1 MDTLNFMT
9 ELLANGWVVV
19 VKHDC
24 PTCELVQPVLRK
36 MEDSGT
42 PLQVFSQDDPSFP
55 EGLATVV
62 DDRDLE
68 QSFRLEIESVP
79 TLIRRENGQEVERTV
94 GWHRSEWWELTG
106 IAGLGEE
113 LPELQPGCGS
123 LSVEPGMAER
133 LQVRFG
139 EVPFQSRQ
147 VPLSENEDPIE
158 VAYDRGWS
166 DGFPVVPPTDERI
179 LRMLEGTSR
188 PWHEVI
194 GKMPP
199 NLVDCTVEKVAINAV
214 MAGCR
219 PEYLPVVLGA
229 LEAALVPKFTL
240 HGLMATTWFS
250 TPVIIVNGPI
260 AKRIGMNS
268 GLNALGQ
275 GNRAN
280 ATIGRAVNL
289 VLRNVG
295 GVVPG
300 GIDRST
306 LGAPSKYSFCFAE
319 DESDESWTSLAESRG
334 VAPGKSAVT
343 LFQGEGVQGFADQRS
358 RTAEKLS
365 RSLALG
371 LQAVTHPKIVQ
382 NANALLVLSPEHYAI
397 FQESGWGRAEID
409 EHLMKDLTR
418 PGHELVQG
426 AQGVAEGIDPSRAN
440 EAVSK
445 FWPQGLLIV
454 RAGGR
459 AGLFSAICGG
469 WIAGRDPDELQPIT
483 HPISE

>member
-1 MDTLNFMT
+1 MT
-9 ELLANGWVVV
+9 ELLENGWVVV

-36 MEDSGT
+36 MADSGT

-123 LSVEPGMAER
+123 LSVEPGVAER
-133 LQVRFG
+133 LQARFG

-426 AQGVAEGIDPSRAN
+426 AQGVSEGIDPSRAK
-440 EAVSK
+440 ETVSK

>member
-1 MDTLNFMT
+1 MT
-9 ELLANGWVVV
+9 ELLENGWVVV

-36 MEDSGT
+36 MADSGT

-94 GWHRSEWWELTG
+94 GWHRGEWWKLTG

-123 LSVEPGMAER
+123 LSVEPGVAER
-133 LQVRFG
+133 LQASFG

-147 VPLSENEDPIE
+147 IPLSENEDPIE

-219 PEYLPVVLGA
+219 PEYMPIVLGA

-334 VAPGKSAVT
+334 VAPGQSAVT

-409 EHLMKDLTR
+409 EHLIKDLTR

>member
-94 GWHRSEWWELTG
+94 GWHRGEWWELTG

-123 LSVEPGMAER
+123 LSVEPGVAER
-133 LQVRFG
+133 LQARFG

>member
-68 QSFRLEIESVP
+68 QSFRLGIESVP

-334 VAPGKSAVT
+334 VAPGQSAVT

>member
-1 MDTLNFMT
+1 LDTLNFMT

-147 VPLSENEDPIE
+147 IPLSENEDPIE

>member
-1 MDTLNFMT
+1 MT
-9 ELLANGWVVV
+9 ELLENGWVVV

-36 MEDSGT
+36 MADSGT

-94 GWHRSEWWELTG
+94 GWHRGEWWELTG

-123 LSVEPGMAER
+123 LSVEPGVAER
-133 LQVRFG
+133 LQARFG

-426 AQGVAEGIDPSRAN
+426 AQGVSEGIDPSRAK
-440 EAVSK
+440 ETVSK

-454 RAGGR
+454 RAGGGG
-459 AGLFSAICGG
+459 AGLVLRHLRGLDC
-469 WIAGRDPDELQPIT
+469 RT
-483 HPISE
+483 

>member
-36 MEDSGT
+36 MADSGT

>member
-1 MDTLNFMT
+1 MT
-9 ELLANGWVVV
+9 ELLENGWVVV

-36 MEDSGT
+36 MADSGT

-94 GWHRSEWWELTG
+94 GWHRGEWWELTG

-123 LSVEPGMAER
+123 LSVEPGVAER
-133 LQVRFG
+133 LQARFG

-334 VAPGKSAVT
+334 VAPGQSAVT

-426 AQGVAEGIDPSRAN
+426 AQGVSEGIDPSRAK
-440 EAVSK
+440 ETVSK

>member
-1 MDTLNFMT
+1 MT
-9 ELLANGWVVV
+9 ALLENGWVVV
-19 VKHDC
+19 VKRDC

-36 MEDSGT
+36 MMDFGT
-42 PLQVFSQDDPSFP
+42 PLQVFRQDDPDFSD
-55 EGLATVV
+55 GIANVV

-94 GWHRSEWWELTG
+94 GWHRGEWWELTG

-123 LSVEPGMAER
+123 LSVEPGVAER
-133 LQVRFG
+133 LQARFG

-397 FQESGWGRAEID
+397 FQESGWGRTEID

-426 AQGVAEGIDPSRAN
+426 AQGVSEGIDPSRAK
-440 EAVSK
+440 ETVSK

>member
-1 MDTLNFMT
+1 MT
-9 ELLANGWVVV
+9 ELLENGWVVV

-36 MEDSGT
+36 MADSGT

-94 GWHRSEWWELTG
+94 GWHRGEWWELTG

-113 LPELQPGCGS
+113 LPDLQPGCGS
-123 LSVEPGMAER
+123 LSVEPGVAER
-133 LQVRFG
+133 LQARFG

-158 VAYDRGWS
+158 VAYDRGCS

-426 AQGVAEGIDPSRAN
+426 AQGVSEGIDPSRAK
-440 EAVSK
+440 ETVSK

>member
-1 MDTLNFMT
+1 MT
-9 ELLANGWVVV
+9 ELLENGWVVV

-94 GWHRSEWWELTG
+94 GWHRGEWWELTG

-147 VPLSENEDPIE
+147 IPLSENEDPIE

-179 LRMLEGTSR
+179 FRMLEGTSR

-334 VAPGKSAVT
+334 VAPGQSAVT

-365 RSLALG
+365 RSLALA

-409 EHLMKDLTR
+409 EHLMKALTR

>member
-1 MDTLNFMT
+1 MT
-9 ELLANGWVVV
+9 ALLKNGWVVV
-19 VKHDC
+19 VKRDC

-36 MEDSGT
+36 MMDFGT
-42 PLQVFSQDDPSFP
+42 PLQVFSQDDPDFSD
-55 EGLATVV
+55 GIANVV

-68 QSFRLEIESVP
+68 QSFRLDIESVP
-79 TLIRRENGQEVERTV
+79 TLIRRENGREAERTV
-94 GWHRSEWWELTG
+94 GWHRDEWRGLTR
-106 IAGLGEE
+106 IAELGEE
-113 LPELQPGCGS
+113 LPEFQPGCGS
-123 LSVEPGMAER
+123 LSVEPGAVER
-133 LQVRFG
+133 LQARFG
-139 EVPFQSRQ
+139 VVPFQSRQ
-147 VPLSENEDPIE
+147 VPLLETEDPIE

-166 DGFPVVPPTDERI
+166 DGLPVVPPTDERI
-179 LRMLEGTSR
+179 LRILKGTSR
-188 PWHEVI
+188 SWDEVI

-199 NLVDCTVEKVAINAV
+199 NLMDCTVEKVAINAV

-229 LEAALVPKFTL
+229 LEAALVPQFTL

-260 AKRIGMNS
+260 AKRIGMNF

-295 GVVPG
+295 GAVPG

-334 VAPGKSAVT
+334 VSRGQSAVT

-358 RTAEKLS
+358 RRAEELA

-371 LQAVTHPKIVQ
+371 LQAVAHPKIAQ

-397 FQESGWGRAEID
+397 FQESGWGRAEIH
-409 EHLMKDLTR
+409 EHLMDALTR

-440 EAVSK
+440 ELVPK

-454 RAGGR
+454 RAGGP

-469 WIAGRDPDELQPIT
+469 WVAGRDPDELQPIT
-483 HPISE
+483 RPISE

>member
-1 MDTLNFMT
+1 MDTPIFMT
-9 ELLANGWVVV
+9 ELLENGWVVV

-36 MEDSGT
+36 MADSGT

-55 EGLATVV
+55 EGLVTVA

-94 GWHRSEWWELTG
+94 GWHRGEWWELTG

-123 LSVEPGMAER
+123 LSVEPGVAER
-133 LQVRFG
+133 LQARFG

-469 WIAGRDPDELQPIT
+469 WIAGRDPDELQAIT

>member
-1 MDTLNFMT
+1 MT

-147 VPLSENEDPIE
+147 IPLSENEDPIE

-334 VAPGKSAVT
+334 VAPGQSAVT

>member
-1 MDTLNFMT
+1 MT
-9 ELLANGWVVV
+9 ELLENGWVVV

-36 MEDSGT
+36 MADSGT

-94 GWHRSEWWELTG
+94 GWHRGEWWKLTG

-147 VPLSENEDPIE
+147 IPLSENEDPIE

-166 DGFPVVPPTDERI
+166 DGFPVVPPTDERL
-179 LRMLEGTSR
+179 LRMLGGTLR

-334 VAPGKSAVT
+334 VAPGQSAVT

-409 EHLMKDLTR
+409 EHLMKALTR

-426 AQGVAEGIDPSRAN
+426 AQGIAEGIDPSRAN

>member
-1 MDTLNFMT
+1 MT

>member
-1 MDTLNFMT
+1 MT
-9 ELLANGWVVV
+9 ELLENGWVVV

-36 MEDSGT
+36 MADSGT

-94 GWHRSEWWELTG
+94 GWHRGEWWELTG

-123 LSVEPGMAER
+123 LSVEPGVAER
-133 LQVRFG
+133 LQARFG

-334 VAPGKSAVT
+334 VAPGQSAVT

-409 EHLMKDLTR
+409 EHLIKDLTR

>member
-1 MDTLNFMT
+1 MT
-9 ELLANGWVVV
+9 ELLENGWVVV

-36 MEDSGT
+36 MADSGT

-94 GWHRSEWWELTG
+94 GWHRGEWWELTG

-123 LSVEPGMAER
+123 LSVEPGVAER
-133 LQVRFG
+133 LQARFG

-426 AQGVAEGIDPSRAN
+426 AQGVSEGIDPSRAN

>member
-1 MDTLNFMT
+1 MT
-9 ELLANGWVVV
+9 ELLENGWVVV

-94 GWHRSEWWELTG
+94 GWHRGEWWELTG

-147 VPLSENEDPIE
+147 ISLSENEDPIE

-426 AQGVAEGIDPSRAN
+426 AQGVSEGIDPSRAN

>member
-1 MDTLNFMT
+1 MT
-9 ELLANGWVVV
+9 ELLENGWVVV

-36 MEDSGT
+36 MADSGT

-94 GWHRSEWWELTG
+94 GWHRGEWWELTG

-123 LSVEPGMAER
+123 PSVEPGVAER
-133 LQVRFG
+133 LQARFG

-334 VAPGKSAVT
+334 VAPGQSAVT

-397 FQESGWGRAEID
+397 FQESGWGRTEID

-426 AQGVAEGIDPSRAN
+426 AQGVSEGIDLSRAK

>member
-36 MEDSGT
+36 MADSGT

-260 AKRIGMNS
+260 AKRISMNS

-426 AQGVAEGIDPSRAN
+426 AQGVAEGIDPSRAK

>member
-1 MDTLNFMT
+1 MT

-36 MEDSGT
+36 MADSGT

>member
-1 MDTLNFMT
+1 MT

-36 MEDSGT
+36 MADSGT

-147 VPLSENEDPIE
+147 IPLSENEDPIE

>member
-1 MDTLNFMT
+1 MT
-9 ELLANGWVVV
+9 ELLENGWVVV

-36 MEDSGT
+36 MADSGT

-94 GWHRSEWWELTG
+94 GWHRGEWWELTG

-123 LSVEPGMAER
+123 LSVEPGVAER
-133 LQVRFG
+133 LQARFG

-426 AQGVAEGIDPSRAN
+426 AQGVSEGIDPSRAK
-440 EAVSK
+440 ETVSK

>member
-1 MDTLNFMT
+1 MT
-9 ELLANGWVVV
+9 ELLENGWVVV

-36 MEDSGT
+36 MADSGT

-94 GWHRSEWWELTG
+94 GWHRGEWWKLTG

-123 LSVEPGMAER
+123 LSVEPGVAER
-133 LQVRFG
+133 LQARFG

-426 AQGVAEGIDPSRAN
+426 AQGVSEGIDPSRAN

>member
-1 MDTLNFMT
+1 MT

-147 VPLSENEDPIE
+147 IPLSENEDPIE